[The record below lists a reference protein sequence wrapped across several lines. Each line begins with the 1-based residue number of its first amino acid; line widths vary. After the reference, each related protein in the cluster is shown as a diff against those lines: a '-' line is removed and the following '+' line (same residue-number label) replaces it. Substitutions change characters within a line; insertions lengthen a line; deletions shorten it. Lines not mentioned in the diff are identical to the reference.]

1 LGRNVGESPKD
12 VPAVGLAVATPLDR
26 SRIGRV
32 VCGDADF
39 DVAAP
44 EASVFDV
51 ALAALTSTPFLFYV
65 AEPALDGTLRVDPT
79 DVCDEDLTRW
89 VEAVFDLAPYVGDA
103 CPEPRL
109 ALLARL
115 LESGELSSRL
125 KTADAPW
132 SATALAFAL
141 RSQLGLGVDYGEPLQ
156 QAQRLARGIDV
167 CEMSGFERLHAGAR
181 ALRLKS
187 DDAQIDFRL
196 DLSASA
202 SPYARID
209 FGLIL
214 DGGDPM
220 GRLYLDYGDGF
231 SFAQHVLLWPR
242 GRTRYA
248 AFVATTGLRALRWI
262 PNDAA
267 ATATLTLLTA
277 RPMAITDLR
286 DRLLTVAGARG
297 LDRFDLL
304 DRLART
310 ADSAGPFLY
319 DLSRVLTRDL
329 GGHVGQR
336 ESYLDWLRRHELRG
350 DSARRVWRE
359 ELLKLSSKPLISVLV
374 PTYETDERFLR
385 EMIESV
391 QAQVYPNWELCI
403 ADDASRQPHVR
414 DILESYARD
423 DARIKLAFRETN
435 GHISAATTTA
445 LELATGEWSA
455 LLDHDD
461 VLRPNALLA
470 VAKIINLH
478 PDVQMI
484 YSDEDKL
491 DRDGER
497 TQPFFKPD
505 YSPELLLAQNYF
517 NHLTVHRTANIRAVG
532 GWRVGLEGS
541 QDYDLN
547 LRVIE
552 KVDATQIRHIPE
564 VLYHWRIVAGS
575 TSLAT
580 EEKSYAS
587 DAGLAAVREHLER
600 TGKDAQVEMLPSRYY
615 RVRHAL
621 PTPPPPMVSL
631 IIPTRDRPDLLAMSV
646 GTILQKSTYPNYEI
660 IIVDN
665 GSVEAETMSYFKKIK
680 KNKRVK
686 VLEYDQPFNYSAIN
700 NFAAAQCRGDI
711 IGLVN
716 NDIEVISP
724 DWIEELVSWAVQ
736 DGVGCVGAKLYY
748 PDGQI
753 QHAGVVLGVGGV
765 AGHSHKYF
773 DRTSSGYFSRLSVH
787 HTVSAVTGAC
797 LFVRRSL
804 FEAVGGLDETLAVAF
819 NDVDFCL
826 RVRAL
831 GYRNVFTPFA
841 ELYHY
846 ESISRGE
853 DHSPKKA
860 ARFAREVE
868 RMRLR
873 WEPALRSD
881 PYYSPNLSLEKE
893 DYDLR
898 WLDE

>member
-1 LGRNVGESPKD
+1 MGRRGGESRSD
-12 VPAVGLAVATPLDR
+12 VPALGLAMATPLDR
-26 SRIGRV
+26 SRIGRL
-32 VCGDADF
+32 VCGDPDV

-44 EASVFDV
+44 EASIFDL
-51 ALAALTSTPFLFYV
+51 ALAALTSTPFLFNV
-65 AEPALDGTLRVDPT
+65 AEPALDGTLRVDPA
-79 DVCDEDLTRW
+79 DLCDEDLTRW
-89 VEAVFDLAPYVGDA
+89 VEAVFDLPPWKGEVR
-103 CPEPRL
+103 PEPRW

-115 LESGELSSRL
+115 LESGALASRL
-125 KTADAPW
+125 NTADAPW

-141 RSQLGLGVDYGEPLQ
+141 RSQLGLGVDYGPPLQ

-167 CEMSGFERLHAGAR
+167 YQMSGFEPLHAGAR
-181 ALRLKS
+181 ALRLS
-187 DDAQIDFRL
+187 CDDAQIDFRL

-202 SPYARID
+202 SPYVRID

-214 DGGDPM
+214 DGDEPM

-231 SFAQHVLLWPR
+231 SFTHHVLLWPR

-248 AFVATTGLRALRWI
+248 AFVATPGLRALRWK

-267 ATATLTLLTA
+267 ATAILILLTA
-277 RPMAITDLR
+277 RSMAIADLR
-286 DRLLTVAGARG
+286 DRLHTVAGARG

-304 DRLART
+304 DRLSRT
-310 ADSAGPFLY
+310 ADTAGPFLY
-319 DLSRVLTRDL
+319 DLSRILTRDL

-359 ELLKLSSKPLISVLV
+359 ELLKLPSKPLISVLV
-374 PTYETDERFLR
+374 PTYDTDERFLR
-385 EMIESV
+385 EMIDSV
-391 QAQVYPNWELCI
+391 QAQIYPNWELCI

-414 DILESYARD
+414 NILESYARD

-461 VLRPNALLA
+461 VLRPHALLA
-470 VAKIINLH
+470 VAKTINLH
-478 PDVQMI
+478 PDVQLI

-491 DRDGER
+491 DMDGER

-552 KVDATQIRHIPE
+552 KIDAAQIRHIPE

-587 DAGLAAVREHLER
+587 DAGLLAVREHLER
-600 TGKDAQVEMLPSRYY
+600 TGQDAQVEMLPSRYY
-615 RVRHAL
+615 RVRHTL
-621 PTPPPPMVSL
+621 PTPPPMVSL
-631 IIPTRDRPDLLAMSV
+631 IIPTRDRADLLAMSV
-646 GTILQKSTYPNYEI
+646 GATLQKSTYPNYEI
-660 IIVDN
+660 VIVDN
-665 GSVEAETMSYFKKIK
+665 GSVEAETKSYFKKIK

-753 QHAGVVLGVGGV
+753 QHAGVVLGIGGV
-765 AGHSHKYF
+765 AGHSHKYY
-773 DRTSSGYFSRLSVH
+773 DRTSSGYFSRLGVH
-787 HTVSAVTGAC
+787 HDVSAVTGAC

-841 ELYHY
+841 ELYHH
-846 ESISRGE
+846 ESVSRGDDQTPE
-853 DHSPKKA
+853 KA
-860 ARFAREVE
+860 ARFRGEIE
-868 RMRLR
+868 LMRLR
-873 WEPALRSD
+873 WENELRSD
-881 PYYSPNLSLEKE
+881 SYYSPNLSLEKE